1 MAVTSFVYGKAMQTL
16 VNKEW
21 DFDTDDIVCALA
33 SSAYTPDQDTHDY
46 ADDITDELSG
56 GGYARVTLTTK
67 TVGYT
72 AGTNVLKLDADDV
85 TFTAFTAADIRYAV
99 FFADTGADSVSPLL
113 LYVDFGATLT
123 ATSQSLVVELSADG
137 LMTFTVA

>member
-21 DFDTDDIVCALA
+21 DYDTDTIVCALTT
-33 SSAYTPDQDTHDY
+33 SSYTPNQDTHDY
-46 ADDITDELSG
+46 ADDITNELSG
-56 GGYARVTLTTK
+56 GGYARVTLTGK

-72 AGTNVLKLDADDV
+72 AGTNVLKLDCDDV
-85 TFTAFTAADIRYAV
+85 TFSAFTAANIRYAI
-99 FFADTGADSVSPLL
+99 FFADTGADSVSPLMA
-113 LYVDFGATLT
+113 YVDFGATLT
-123 ATSQSLVVELSADG
+123 ATAQTLVVQISADG